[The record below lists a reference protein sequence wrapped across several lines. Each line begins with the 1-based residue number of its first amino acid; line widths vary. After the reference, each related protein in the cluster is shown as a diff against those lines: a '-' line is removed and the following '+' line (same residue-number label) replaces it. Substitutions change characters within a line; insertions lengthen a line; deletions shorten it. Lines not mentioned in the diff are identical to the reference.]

1 MSSTRVPELTWFDL
15 DDDIER
21 YGMEAR
27 EAWSRMYPSDSIPG
41 VAPTD
46 EDWSWHG
53 DFSND
58 SDSDPFVP
66 PAVFDGDHRMRLD
79 PTPMPIPQTVTDF
92 QMLSP
97 EMPPPPGPAEFY
109 GAMPSDPRLLVLN
122 VGDPLVSYPWKSP
135 SAPRSET
142 IPLPPVG
149 PWYDNRGHFS
159 GDGGN
164 NEADDNLPDAGT
176 SEHQEWTNTSAQV
189 AGTSTGSARPW
200 QQSSEP
206 TPSTSRSRYDRTQ
219 NEDGKKTCLSHIRKA
234 LGIPSTQDELLTL
247 QTLITHLGGNV
258 PERETTQGWQTKPQ
272 RLAKKRLELRECFD
286 ELRNIVSPQ
295 DTKLGDLKVL
305 DRALARV
312 TSQAGGQR
320 SSEGENQHYGVFRA

>member
-1 MSSTRVPELTWFDL
+1 MRVL
-15 DDDIER
+15 
-21 YGMEAR
+21 
-27 EAWSRMYPSDSIPG
+27 
-41 VAPTD
+41 
-46 EDWSWHG
+46 
-53 DFSND
+53 
-58 SDSDPFVP
+58 
-66 PAVFDGDHRMRLD
+66 
-79 PTPMPIPQTVTDF
+79 Q
-92 QMLSP
+92 LSP

-109 GAMPSDPRLLVLN
+109 GSMPSDPRLLVLN

-149 PWYDNRGHFS
+149 PWYDDGGHFS

-164 NEADDNLPDAGT
+164 NEADDNLPDAGA
-176 SEHQEWTNTSAQV
+176 SDHQEWTNTSAQV

-200 QQSSEP
+200 KQSSEP

-219 NEDGKKTCLSHIRKA
+219 NEEGKKTCLSHIRKA

-247 QTLITHLGGNV
+247 QTRMSASSTPRSVTDACLLVITHLGGNV

-305 DRALARV
+305 DRGMYPLFSYDFWRLSHFACLKHWL
-312 TSQAGGQR
+312 G
-320 SSEGENQHYGVFRA
+320 